1 MSSNESTVILPFTL
15 QDPSHPTTPEE
26 ALWYEYLK
34 RSHCHR
40 CPEQADCDA
49 EDFMSCE
56 MPRLRKFFKCNCIVC
71 IDDKKL
77 RSILQISAKE
87 IEERYE
93 SELVDRKKKLKPTEE
108 QPAQGKLLKR
118 LRKKAA

>member
-1 MSSNESTVILPFTL
+1 MSSNESRVILPFTL

-26 ALWYEYLK
+26 AGWYEYLK

-56 MPRLRKFFKCNCIVC
+56 MPRLRKFFKCNCFVC
-71 IDDKKL
+71 IDEKKL
-77 RSILQISAKE
+77 RKIIQSYQDTPKTKKQPYRQPDYY
-87 IEERYE
+87 EETFLE
-93 SELVDRKKKLKPTEE
+93 TNM
-108 QPAQGKLLKR
+108 
-118 LRKKAA
+118 